1 MNIAETIDNIMMDLQ
16 YQRINQF
23 EALDLLTQ
31 VYHVSPTTWDADKV
45 IAAMMHINAMRRLH
59 S

>member
-1 MNIAETIDNIMMDLQ
+1 MNIAETIDHIMLDLQ
-16 YQRINQF
+16 YQHISQF

-45 IAAMMHINAMRRLH
+45 IDAMRHINTTRRLH